1 MSFLQ
6 DIFAQLRSSTE
17 TPVLQESG
25 GRQITAGEL
34 LELVCTARM
43 FLSDKG
49 LKKGDRCALLAHN
62 SIRWV
67 AMNLA
72 VMAEGL
78 IAVPLYARQS
88 AAELVGMMKDCSP
101 SLICCGDAVMRDAIP
116 QHWPQAPQ
124 QFLFDEIFSG
134 TNKADLD
141 RLQVADT
148 DPVTI
153 IYTSGTSGEPKGV
166 VLTASNIGYMLG
178 CTSSRLDS
186 LLQVQKVKGNDRVF
200 HDVPYC
206 FAGS

>member
-72 VMAEGL
+72 VMDEGL

-88 AAELVGMMKDCSP
+88 AVELVGMMKDCSP
-101 SLICCGDAVMRDAIP
+101 SLICCGDAALRDAI
-116 QHWPQAPQ
+116 A
-124 QFLFDEIFSG
+124 
-134 TNKADLD
+134 LD
-141 RLQVADT
+141 
-148 DPVTI
+148 
-153 IYTSGTSGEPKGV
+153 
-166 VLTASNIGYMLG
+166 
-178 CTSSRLDS
+178 
-186 LLQVQKVKGNDRVF
+186 DRG
-200 HDVPYC
+200 DV
-206 FAGS
+206 